1 MANRYFPSQF
11 LFSFNHMPV
20 MVECNCIIDSGQT
33 SGTRSLKGSGVTSI
47 THISTGVY
55 EIVLND
61 TYARYLGGN
70 AGFAVAPGSTS
81 GIAVIEVEGDPNTTI
96 TDLSKRSFR
105 IHCLNFSGALADPAN
120 GSVLGMNTWLRNSS
134 VKGAGE

>member
-1 MANRYFPSQF
+1 M
-11 LFSFNHMPV
+11 
-20 MVECNCIIDSGQT
+20 
-33 SGTRSLKGSGVTSI
+33 
-47 THISTGVY
+47 
-55 EIVLND
+55 
-61 TYARYLGGN
+61 
-70 AGFAVAPGSTS
+70 
-81 GIAVIEVEGDPNTTI
+81 IEVEGDPNTTI